1 MTAPATI
8 FHCSQLTWHADCPR
22 RSYTRLIWREIE
34 GMGHRLRKLPRGIGG
49 IVGTSVHKG
58 AEYSLNEKAQTGE
71 LPPASAATDAA
82 RDTLVEQLGLGETAF
97 DATTP
102 ARADALRQ
110 IVSMTKAYHRI
121 IAPQVNP
128 IHVEERLEAEISPGL
143 ILSGKP
149 DVIAREPHRVRDL
162 KTGAR
167 PGGGHVPQIGG
178 YSLLA
183 RSNGIDIAEAAI
195 DFIQRVGANKPQPDP
210 TSKAVAVALAE
221 TAASNIIRHIEGDL
235 RTFREGDPE
244 RRILP
249 GDPWAFMANPN
260 SNLCGERYCSAWGT
274 SFCNEWQ
281 K

>member
-1 MTAPATI
+1 MTEPTI
-8 FHCSQLTWHADCPR
+8 IYCSGLTWHADCPR
-22 RSYTRLIWREIE
+22 RGYTRLIPREIE
-34 GMGHRLRKLPRGIGG
+34 GMGHRLRRLPFGIGG
-49 IVGTSVHKG
+49 IEGTSVHHG
-58 AEYSLNEKAQTGE
+58 AEYSLNEKAHTGE
-71 LPPASAATDAA
+71 LPPVSAVTDAA
-82 RDTLVEQLGLGETAF
+82 RDMLVEQLGFGETAF

-102 ARADALRQ
+102 TRADALRQ
-110 IVSMTKAYHRI
+110 VVSMTKAYHRI

-128 IHVEERLEAEISPGL
+128 IHVEERLEAEVSPGL

-167 PGGGHVPQIGG
+167 PGGSHAPQIGG

-183 RSNGIDIAEAAI
+183 RSNGIDIAEATI
-195 DFIQRVGANKPQPDP
+195 DFIQRVGPNKPQPDP
-210 TSKAVAVALAE
+210 VTKAVTVALAE

-244 RRILP
+244 RHILP
-249 GDPWAFMANPN
+249 GDPWVFMANPN
-260 SNLCGERYCSAWGT
+260 SRLCGERYCSAWGT